1 LRCYGFCF
9 YWEKIFFIIL
19 LFFLNGGILHIM
31 ELIQLLV
38 FSAFALII
46 TVIDI
51 RSLRI
56 PDLLV
61 FPCYG
66 ILLFIKLITGPADL
80 PAALAASFLC
90 GLLFYIIRRIAG
102 GLGIGDIKYAALIG
116 LFCGLPWVF
125 TAFLTAAV
133 LGLLA
138 VLVLRLAGKFASGQA
153 VPFGPFLSI
162 GAVAA
167 WCLQKYFTFFLP

>member
-1 LRCYGFCF
+1 MDFDSNKKY
-9 YWEKIFFIIL
+9 FFKKFAFFLKYVILCKMENLQL
-19 LFFLNGGILHIM
+19 LF
-31 ELIQLLV
+31 

-66 ILLFIKLITGPADL
+66 ILLVIKFFTDAPAL
-80 PAALAASFLC
+80 PAALAVSFSC
-90 GLLFYIIRRIAG
+90 GLFFYIIRRVSG

-116 LFCGLPWVF
+116 LFCGLPWVCV
-125 TAFLTAAV
+125 AFLTAAL

-138 VLVLRLAGKFASGQA
+138 VLVLRLTRKFSPGQPI
-153 VPFGPFLSI
+153 PFAPFLSA
-162 GAVAA
+162 GAISAY
-167 WCLQKYFTFFLP
+167 YFPNLFNFFLH